1 MTAVEKVGMLLLLG
15 ILYSAIND
23 MGRRVAFDC
32 VGVVVM
38 SAAVALPI
46 IGKAC
51 LRPSLNLTVLHV
63 SVQPTGTSGYKLSQ
77 THRFYLSCQWSASV
91 AGLVMN
97 ATAT

>member
-1 MTAVEKVGMLLLLG
+1 MTAIENVGMLLLLG
-15 ILYSAIND
+15 ILYSAMND
-23 MGRRVAFDC
+23 MGRR

-46 IGKAC
+46 IGKEC